1 MNRVAVFGN
10 TGGGKSTLSRQIA
23 AATGLPLHIL
33 DKVQFKPGGIPV
45 SPEEFEQAHQE
56 IIESETWVIDG
67 FGNPKLLWQ
76 RLDIADTLVYIDL
89 PIYIHFWWVTKRFVT
104 GYFNPPEGWPENTPI
119 WQSSMKSYKI
129 LYLCEKHLAP
139 RYREYVEKAKDTK
152 TVYHLRS
159 PQEIAQF
166 VESLRS

>member
-1 MNRVAVFGN
+1 MKRIAVFGN

-23 AATGLPLHIL
+23 AVTGLPLHIL

-45 SPEEFEQAHQE
+45 SPDEFQQAHQK
-56 IIESETWVIDG
+56 ILDSDPWVIDG
-67 FGNPKLLWQ
+67 FGNLKLLWQ

-104 GYFNPPEGWPENTPI
+104 GYFNPPEGWPENSPL
-119 WQSSMKSYKI
+119 WKSSMNSYKV

-139 RYREYVEKAKDTK
+139 KYREYVEKSKETK
-152 TVYHLRS
+152 EVFHLRS
-159 PQEIAQF
+159 PQEISQF
-166 VESLRS
+166 IQSIRS